1 MELTRRTALLN
12 LLFGAGAVGL
22 RALATGVPA
31 SLLLRPL
38 SARAEEPSGVCPPA
52 GKAQYL
58 VFCTSDSGDPL
69 NANVP
74 GTYAF
79 ADIAHPPDPGMA
91 KTSLTL
97 AGKATE
103 AAAPWAGLPQGL
115 LDRTCFFHHAT
126 LANNH
131 PQQPK
136 VMRLMGST
144 RRSEMFVSVYAR
156 ELSACL
162 QTVQRE
168 PVAVGASGV
177 GELLSYEGR
186 TLPKLSP
193 SGLRDALLSPAG
205 PLTNLQK
212 LRDQDLD
219 RLNALFKQ
227 EGTSAQ
233 RAMLD
238 RMAQSQREARN
249 ISQALLDNLSSITG
263 DDTNNQMLA
272 AAALIKM
279 NVSPVVSVHISFGG
293 DNHTDANLQGEATRT
308 ISGVASIA
316 SLYARLTE
324 LGLQDQVTFAAMNVF
339 GRTLKK
345 KGTAGRDHWSNH
357 HCTVMIGKG
366 LKGSVVGGLKPMSGD
381 YGAMA
386 IDSRTGAGQD
396 GADIAFGDTLGAVG
410 KTLGTALGV
419 SAAAVDENIST
430 GKVVGA
436 ALA

>member
-1 MELTRRTALLN
+1 MDFTRRTALLN

-31 SLLLRPL
+31 SVLLRPL
-38 SARAEEPSGVCPPA
+38 AAGAQDASVCPPA

-58 VFCTSDSGDPL
+58 VFATSDSGDPL

-74 GTYAF
+74 GTYGY
-79 ADIAHPPDPGMA
+79 ADIAHPPDPLMA
-91 KTSLTL
+91 KTAMTL
-97 AGKATE
+97 AGKQTE
-103 AAAPWAGLPQGL
+103 GAAPWAGLPQAL

-144 RRSEMFVSVYAR
+144 RRSEMLVSVYAR
-156 ELSACL
+156 ELAACL
-162 QTVQRE
+162 GTVQKE
-168 PVAVGASGV
+168 PVAVGAAGV

-205 PLTNLQK
+205 PLTNLQAM
-212 LRDQDLD
+212 RDADLD

-227 EGTSAQ
+227 EGTRAQ

-238 RMAQSQREARN
+238 RMALSQREARN

-279 NVSPVVSVHISFGG
+279 NVSPVVSVHVNFGG
-293 DNHTDANLQGEATRT
+293 DNHNDTNLQGEATRT
-308 ISGVASIA
+308 VSGVASIA
-316 SLYARLTE
+316 SLFTRLTD
-324 LGLQDQVTFAAMNVF
+324 LGIQDQVTFAAMNVF

-345 KGTAGRDHWSNH
+345 KGTTGRDHWSSH
-357 HCTVMIGKG
+357 HCTVMIGPG
-366 LKGSVVGGLKPMSGD
+366 IRGGVVGGVKPMSGD
-381 YGAMA
+381 YGALA
-386 IDSRTGAGQD
+386 IDSRTGEGRD
-396 GADIAFGDTLGAVG
+396 GADISFNDTLGAVG

-419 SAAAVDENIST
+419 SAAALDENIST
-430 GKVVGA
+430 GKVVSA